1 MNIITVK
8 NPYETKETNG
18 VKGKVIRKAQ
28 IARQLLQRG
37 ARMIDLKPDRDD
49 PDHKRSVYIFEQDDN
64 FERIFS
70 ELIEENRRNRQNND
84 ESEMKKE
91 IEDLKRQIEVLK
103 QQSTIAVEQD
113 KEE

>member
-8 NPYETKETNG
+8 NPYETKETSE

-49 PDHKRSVYIFEQDDN
+49 PDHKRSVYIFQQDDD

-70 ELIEENRRNRQNND
+70 ELIEENRKNRRTNE
-84 ESEMKKE
+84 ESAMQQE
-91 IEDLKRQIEVLK
+91 IEELKRQIEVLQK
-103 QQSTIAVEQD
+103 SASA
-113 KEE
+113 KEGVNDT